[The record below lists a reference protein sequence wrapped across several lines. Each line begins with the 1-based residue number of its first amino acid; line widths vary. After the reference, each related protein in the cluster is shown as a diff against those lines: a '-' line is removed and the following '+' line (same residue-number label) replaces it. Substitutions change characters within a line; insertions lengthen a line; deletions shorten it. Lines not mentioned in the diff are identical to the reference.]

1 MKKTYMFIFL
11 AVFLLIPVLSVSAQI
26 YEIDSFVNKYA
37 KAYDELVAN
46 TYKERADINYQ
57 DNYIEIPNGTEVTV
71 KRIIPNKVDQLPN
84 YLRFNAEI
92 VYEGQTKYIY
102 AWNLKFS
109 DKNPEG
115 TKDILKDYNM
125 SPNMI
130 QLDDKETGT
139 KKVYNALDLRSP
151 EGEMLMSPFFL
162 LAIFVLL
169 VSPLVI
175 NLVFIRSTNK
185 VMSAFKFL
193 YTVIAITVAI
203 IMEGYYFIRLGP
215 LAIWFCD
222 VEFYSVMKAARNSI
236 PLVLAIFAQI
246 MSLGVINYSAN
257 QYADSRGKTFKLWPS
272 IVLPILAFIA
282 FMVLCFNLPSE
293 LFGVAE
299 GEEATIAQVESAIR
313 FLFTTL
319 LIALPLPSV
328 LYYGIKFKLRGLFLG
343 IFYTFYWVGTLT
355 VLGIF
360 ISVIVKLFL
369 AIFFQVL
376 IYVVGGIA
384 GMWLMCKLGFSGHY
398 VKNGRVV
405 DSDTPGA
412 KWVADT
418 STPFDGLFSELEK
431 RREKKRNR

>member
-1 MKKTYMFIFL
+1 MKKLFFL
-11 AVFLLIPVLSVSAQI
+11 IAMCACSIVCISGLSAQI

-46 TYKERADINYQ
+46 TYKERADINYK
-57 DNYIEIPNGTEVTV
+57 DEYIEIPNGTEVTV

-115 TKDILKDYNM
+115 TKDILKNYNM

-130 QLDDKETGT
+130 RLDDKETGT

-203 IMEGYYFIRLGP
+203 ILEGYYFIRLGP
-215 LAIWFCD
+215 LSIWFCD

-246 MSLGVINYSAN
+246 MSLGVINYSAD
-257 QYADSRGKTFKLWPS
+257 QYANSQGKTFKLWPS

-282 FMVLCFNLPSE
+282 FVVLCFNLPSE

-299 GEEATIAQVESAIR
+299 GEEATIAQAESAIR

-376 IYVVGGIA
+376 IYIIGAIG
-384 GMWLMCKLGFSGHY
+384 GMWFMCKIGLFGNY
-398 VKNGRVV
+398 VKDGRIV
-405 DSDTPGA
+405 DSNTPGA

-418 STPFDGLFSELEK
+418 SSPFDNFFSDIAKSREK
-431 RREKKRNR
+431 RRNR

>member
-1 MKKTYMFIFL
+1 MKKKCC
-11 AVFLLIPVLSVSAQI
+11 ALLVCAFVVLPLFRLSAQI

-46 TYKERADINYQ
+46 TYKERSDISYK
-57 DNYIEIPNGTEVTV
+57 DEYIEIPNGTEVTV

-115 TKDILKDYNM
+115 TKDILKNYNM

-130 QLDDKETGT
+130 RLDDKETGT

-151 EGEMLMSPFFL
+151 EGEMLMSPFYLWAVF
-162 LAIFVLL
+162 ILL
-169 VSPLVI
+169 VSPLII
-175 NLVFIRSTNK
+175 NIVLIRSTNK
-185 VMSAFKFL
+185 VASAFKFL

-203 IMEGYYFIRLGP
+203 ILEGYYFIRLGP

-246 MSLGVINYSAN
+246 VSLGVINYSAN
-257 QYADSRGKTFKLWPS
+257 QYAYSRGKTFKLWPS

-299 GEEATIAQVESAIR
+299 GEEATIAQAESAIR

-376 IYVVGGIA
+376 IYIIGGVG

>member
-1 MKKTYMFIFL
+1 
-11 AVFLLIPVLSVSAQI
+11 
-26 YEIDSFVNKYA
+26 
-37 KAYDELVAN
+37 
-46 TYKERADINYQ
+46 
-57 DNYIEIPNGTEVTV
+57 
-71 KRIIPNKVDQLPN
+71 
-84 YLRFNAEI
+84 
-92 VYEGQTKYIY
+92 
-102 AWNLKFS
+102 
-109 DKNPEG
+109 
-115 TKDILKDYNM
+115 M

-215 LAIWFCD
+215 LSIWFCD

-246 MSLGVINYSAN
+246 ISLGAVNMSAD
-257 QYADSRGKTFKLWPS
+257 QYAQSRGKVFKLWPS

-282 FMVLCFNLPSE
+282 FVVLCFNLPSE

-299 GEEATIAQVESAIR
+299 GEEATIAQAESAIR

-376 IYVVGGIA
+376 IYIIGGIG
-384 GMWLMCKLGFSGHY
+384 GMWLMCKYMSQTH
-398 VKNGRVV
+398 N
-405 DSDTPGA
+405 
-412 KWVADT
+412 
-418 STPFDGLFSELEK
+418 
-431 RREKKRNR
+431 